1 MPYGILGFVL
11 NSHLTKL
18 NGKEPEIG
26 EILDFQII
34 EISKIERKISLSHT
48 ATVIK

>member
-11 NSHLTKL
+11 SNHLTKL

-26 EILDFQII
+26 ETLDFQII

-48 ATVIK
+48 ATFIK